1 MTWSDVWTP
10 TFPQADRGGQ
20 TGGGGLEQEKNERL
34 SGRPRL
40 RCMLGAARAGLGR
53 REEAPE
59 RLSVV
64 EKSGTILQ

>member
-1 MTWSDVWTP
+1 MCGPQHSLRLIGEGRQEGAAWSRRT
-10 TFPQADRGGQ
+10 
-20 TGGGGLEQEKNERL
+20 NERL

-53 REEAPE
+53 REEASE

>member
-1 MTWSDVWTP
+1 MCGPQHSLRLIGEGRQEGVAWSRRT
-10 TFPQADRGGQ
+10 
-20 TGGGGLEQEKNERL
+20 NERL

>member
-1 MTWSDVWTP
+1 MCGPQHSLRLIREGRQEGVAWSRRTNE
-10 TFPQADRGGQ
+10 
-20 TGGGGLEQEKNERL
+20 GLL
-34 SGRPRL
+34 GRPRL

>member
-1 MTWSDVWTP
+1 MCGPQHSLRLIGEGRQEGAAWSRRT
-10 TFPQADRGGQ
+10 
-20 TGGGGLEQEKNERL
+20 NERL
-34 SGRPRL
+34 SARPRL

-53 REEAPE
+53 REEALE

>member
-1 MTWSDVWTP
+1 M
-10 TFPQADRGGQ
+10 
-20 TGGGGLEQEKNERL
+20 EQEKNERL

-53 REEAPE
+53 REETPE